1 MRRILAAL
9 AAAAA
14 AFWPHAVPAQP
25 AYPTKPI
32 RIIVPYTPAG
42 TTDILAR
49 LVGQK
54 LSEAWGQPV
63 LIENKPGANGNIG
76 TEAAAKAPNDGYT
89 VVMGTVAPFGINPSL
104 YKLGFD
110 PVKDF
115 VPITLV
121 ALVPNILVVNPNLP
135 VKSVAD
141 LIAYAKANP
150 GKLTFGSPGN
160 GSSAHLSGELFKS
173 MAGVDMLHVP
183 YKGNAGVLADLTGG
197 QISLAI
203 DNIPVYIEQARAG
216 KLRALAVST
225 PKRSSAAPDLP
236 TLAESGLPGFNV
248 SSWFGL
254 YAPAGTPPEIIAKW
268 NAEVAR
274 ILKLPDVRERLL
286 TLGAE
291 PGGNTSEEFGAFT
304 RSEIARWA
312 SVVKQ
317 SGVKVD

>member
-1 MRRILAAL
+1 MTRMLAAL
-9 AAAAA
+9 AVALALVASPPV
-14 AFWPHAVPAQP
+14 FAQ
-25 AYPTKPI
+25 AYPNKPI

-76 TEAAAKAPNDGYT
+76 TEVASKAANDGYT
-89 VVMGTVAPFGINPSL
+89 VIMGTVAPFGINPSL
-104 YKLGFD
+104 YKLAFD

-115 VPITLV
+115 TPITLV

-135 VKSVAD
+135 AKSVAE

-160 GSSAHLSGELFKS
+160 GSTAHLSGELFKAQ
-173 MAGVDMLHVP
+173 AGIDMLHIP

-197 QISLAI
+197 TISLAI

-216 KLRALAVST
+216 KLRALAVSS

-236 TLAESGLPGFNV
+236 TLDESGLPGFNV

-274 ILKLPDVRERLL
+274 ILKMPDVRERLL
-286 TLGAE
+286 TLGAD
-291 PGGNTSEEFGAFT
+291 PGGNSAEEFGAFT
-304 RSEIARWA
+304 RAEIARWA
-312 SVVKQ
+312 TVVKKA
-317 SGVKVD
+317 GVKVD